1 MSEIQNDIQQ
11 APNIKY
17 LQCNPVTKSHFRST
31 NQVTEKRSANGV
43 TGDVLLLTPVGT
55 NDTGSTKYRIGI
67 CDIVTAWS
75 MQVSDNRLVVF
86 TSKNIAAIEA
96 KYTFPIKE
104 ESINLINT
112 AKETIEEEPAKLC
125 LEFLQA
131 LIENDVCIPKNNFN
145 YGETKEGAPNIDV
158 PASTDSSG
166 TTAADIL
173 PGRPATV

>member
-31 NQVTEKRSANGV
+31 NQVTEKSSANGV
-43 TGDVLLLTPVGT
+43 TGDVVLLTPVGT

-104 ESINLINT
+104 ESINLVNT
-112 AKETIEEEPAKLC
+112 AKEATEEETAKIK

-131 LIENDVCIPKNNFN
+131 LIENDVCIPKINHNH
-145 YGETKEGAPNIDV
+145 GENQRASHNDV
-158 PASTDSSG
+158 PASPDSSG
-166 TTAADIL
+166 TTATDIL

>member
-43 TGDVLLLTPVGT
+43 TGDVILLTPVGT
-55 NDTGSTKYRIGI
+55 NAAGSTKYRIGI

-86 TSKNIAAIEA
+86 TSKNIDAVVEKYNMPVKAI
-96 KYTFPIKE
+96 FL
-104 ESINLINT
+104 NLANT
-112 AKETIEEEPAKLC
+112 VKETIEKEPVKLC

-145 YGETKEGAPNIDV
+145 YEETEKRASHNDV

-166 TTAADIL
+166 AAAADIL

>member
-31 NQVTEKRSANGV
+31 NQVTEKSSANGV
-43 TGDVLLLTPVGT
+43 TGDVVLLTPVGT

-104 ESINLINT
+104 ESINLVNT
-112 AKETIEEEPAKLC
+112 AKEATEEETAKIK

-131 LIENDVCIPKNNFN
+131 LIENDVCIPKNNFS
-145 YGETKEGAPNIDV
+145 YEETEKRAPSSDV

-166 TTAADIL
+166 TAAADIL